1 MRFIEKM
8 VPEESPIQLLIGLAR
23 RGETAVVL
31 LKDAIQDYFAGK
43 FGEGHLNR
51 VIALEREADQLKA
64 KLKRIYQK
72 IKYSYFEKDD
82 FLYIVHK
89 SDEILDIVR
98 DVVIMLDMNKVD
110 EIPKDVR
117 DRFVELVDSVLNT
130 IKETVEAV
138 EQLRVLA
145 ETDFSPIEEEKERR
159 EVFDVSMEE
168 REVDTISRN
177 LGKKLYSLKNSMNP
191 VDLIFL
197 NKIARLISKIADQGK
212 DITKRINS
220 AILK

>member
-1 MRFIEKM
+1 M
-8 VPEESPIQLLIGLAR
+8 
-23 RGETAVVL
+23 
-31 LKDAIQDYFAGK
+31 
-43 FGEGHLNR
+43 
-51 VIALEREADQLKA
+51 
-64 KLKRIYQK
+64 
-72 IKYSYFEKDD
+72 
-82 FLYIVHK
+82 HK

-98 DVVIMLDMNKVD
+98 DVVIMLDMNRVD
-110 EIPKDVR
+110 DVPEEVK
-117 DRFVELVDSVLNT
+117 DRFLELVDSVLST
-130 IKETVEAV
+130 IRETVEAV
-138 EQLRVLA
+138 EQLKVLA

-168 REVDTISRN
+168 REVDTISRD

-197 NKIARLISKIADQGK
+197 NKIARLVSKIADQGK